1 MNQFRFGVLRYAA
14 PAAIISGALFLAGC
28 GGGATT
34 DTGAVENAG
43 GMTPQPGVPAGGPM
57 SEEAERRAAFAGLSD
72 EDRALVEA
80 QKVCPVGGELGS
92 MGPPVLVMA
101 GERKVFLCCKGCK
114 EEFEANVEKYLAK
127 LDGKTDESETP
138 PKVIEPE
145 APEGAADAP
154 TTESGT

>member
-1 MNQFRFGVLRYAA
+1 MKFIRNWIVPCMA
-14 PAAIISGALFLAGC
+14 PAAIMAGAFWLAGC

-34 DTGAVENAG
+34 DT
-43 GMTPQPGVPAGGPM
+43 PAGGAAGTTTGGAAAGTESGEV
-57 SEEAERRAAFAGLSD
+57 SEVEAALAQLAP
-72 EDRALVEA
+72 EDRALAEA

-101 GERKVFLCCKGCK
+101 GERKVFLCCAHCK

-127 LDGKTDESETP
+127 LDGKTEQSETP
-138 PKVIEPE
+138 PKVVEPE